1 MKKYW
6 IGLCL
11 VAAGLYICAV
21 AFCASALTSPVFA
34 VENALTV
41 VIDAGHGGVDGGVS
55 GRKTKVKESDVN
67 LDIAMLVKTELEE
80 AGFEVIL
87 TRKTGAGLYGTA
99 TSGFKKRDMQKRK
112 EIIDAADPF
121 LVVSVHQNYYTSSSV
136 RGGQVFYDG
145 DNAEGKRLA
154 EGIQTA
160 FNAYYEKQG
169 GRARNA
175 ASGDY
180 FILRCAPCPS
190 VIAECGFLS
199 NERDERILTTESG
212 KRAMASCIVAGVLE
226 YVSENAKGA
235 A

>member
-21 AFCASALTSPVFA
+21 AFCTGALTAPVLA
-34 VENALTV
+34 VENALKI

-67 LDIAMLVKTELEE
+67 LDVAMLAKTELEE
-80 AGFEVIL
+80 VGFEVIL

-112 EIIDAADPF
+112 EIIEVADPF
-121 LVVSVHQNYYTSSSV
+121 LVVSVHQNYYESSSV

-145 DNAEGKRLA
+145 ENTEGKRLA
-154 EGIQTA
+154 ERMQAA
-160 FNAYYEKQG
+160 FNGYYEKQG
-169 GRARNA
+169 VRARNA
-175 ASGDY
+175 ATGDY

-199 NERDERILTTESG
+199 NERDENILTTDSG
-212 KRAMASCIVAGVLE
+212 KRAMAGCIVTGVLE
-226 YVSENAKGA
+226 YVSETAKGA